1 MAVQDASANPG
12 RERRGEDENPRG
24 PGPIAAGLQEY
35 GSLLRFGWRAIT
47 ALPRTLWYFSEIL
60 HQFAALAFESIALLA
75 FMEAM
80 IGVTAANF
88 VYFLV
93 HALGASDFT
102 GIGGELTI
110 RVACVVM
117 FGYVFVSKICG
128 GFVAEIGTMRIG
140 EEISALESIGVDPM
154 LYVVGTRILAAVI
167 FIPVAT
173 AVAMVTFYFGFYATA
188 VIVLHGVSGA
198 GLNQFYWGAQSVN
211 DLVYVLTVIAVVT
224 VATVIT
230 ACYYGMRV
238 SGGPAAIGEAVAR
251 AVVVNIVTLH
261 IVGSVIA
268 TLWYATN
275 YGLPIGG

>member
-1 MAVQDASANPG
+1 MATEQATPEARRPG
-12 RERRGEDENPRG
+12 AL
-24 PGPIAAGLQEY
+24 AAGLAEY
-35 GSLLRFGWRAIT
+35 GALIRFSARALLG
-47 ALPRTLWYFSEIL
+47 LPRTLWYISEVL
-60 HQFAALAFESIALLA
+60 RQFAALALESIALLA

-80 IGVTAANF
+80 IGITAANF

-93 HALGASDFT
+93 HALGAADFT

-128 GFVAEIGTMRIG
+128 GFVAELGTMRIG
-140 EEISALESIGVDPM
+140 EEIAALESIGVDPM
-154 LYVVGTRILAAVI
+154 RYVVGTRILATII

-173 AVAMVTFYFGFYATA
+173 AVAMVTFYAGFYATA

-198 GLNQFYWGAQSVN
+198 GLNEFYWGAQSMS
-211 DLVYVLTVIAVVT
+211 DLLYVFCVVAVVT
-224 VATVIT
+224 VSTVT
-230 ACYYGMRV
+230 VACFYGMGVR
-238 SGGPAAIGEAVAR
+238 GGPAAIGEAVAR
-251 AVVVNIVTLH
+251 AVVVNLVILH

>member
-1 MAVQDASANPG
+1 MAVQDSSAGAGSEAAQARGTPREPG
-12 RERRGEDENPRG
+12 AVR
-24 PGPIAAGLQEY
+24 AGLQEY
-35 GSLLRFGWRAIT
+35 GALVRFAWRAIA
-47 ALPRTLWYFSEIL
+47 ALPRTLWYISEIL
-60 HQFAALAFESIALLA
+60 RQFAALALESIVLLA

-80 IGVTAANF
+80 IGITAANF

-93 HALGASDFT
+93 QALGAADFT

-128 GFVAEIGTMRIG
+128 GFVAEIGTMKIG
-140 EEISALESIGVDPM
+140 QEISALESIGVDPM
-154 LYVVGTRILAAVI
+154 LYVVGTRILATVI

-173 AVAMVTFYFGFYATA
+173 AVSMVTFYFGFYATA

-198 GLNQFYWGAQSVN
+198 GLNQFYWGSQSIN
-211 DLVYVLTVIAVVT
+211 DLVYVFTVIAVVT
-224 VATVIT
+224 VFTVIT
-230 ACYYGMRV
+230 ACFYGMRA
-238 SGGPAAIGEAVAR
+238 SGGPTAIGEAVAR